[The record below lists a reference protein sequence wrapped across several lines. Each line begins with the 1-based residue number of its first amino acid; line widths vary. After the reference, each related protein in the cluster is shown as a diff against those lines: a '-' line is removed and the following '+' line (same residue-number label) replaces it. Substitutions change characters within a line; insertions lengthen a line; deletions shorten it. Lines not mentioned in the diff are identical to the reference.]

1 MGIGNPLMK
10 DDGIGAHI
18 VCELEKLRLPEGVK
32 LLDAGTKGL
41 GLIDLMREAPKVVF
55 LDAVDM
61 GEKPGTVKRI
71 TPLEIKVVT
80 DKAGFSLHEV
90 CLPQVLQLA
99 SVLGISPEVVIFG
112 IQPKDIGLGIGLSPE
127 LKTAVPD
134 IIISVL
140 KELA

>member
-1 MGIGNPLMK
+1 MK
-10 DDGIGAHI
+10 DDGIGAYI

-99 SVLGISPEVVIFG
+99 SLLGISPEVVIFG

>member
-1 MGIGNPLMK
+1 MK

-71 TPLEIKVVT
+71 TPREIKVVT
-80 DKAGFSLHEV
+80 DKARFSLHEV

-99 SVLGISPEVVIFG
+99 SLLGISPEVVIFG